1 VNRFV
6 AFVKKQRCFLTQ
18 FGWGL
23 AIVGVA
29 GFGGTETA
37 KSLFAQP
44 PAGQAGKAA
53 PGGGKAAP
61 PGYTA
66 LKFAPEAERA
76 EKKKEKD
83 EMVKGTV
90 PLDPKKIQ
98 AYYVGYL
105 FPAMTNTET
114 LEKTN
119 IARAELM
126 LDIEQ
131 AEKAGDAVNG
141 PFGDLMVSLCRSLT
155 SGPFH
160 PAASINA
167 VVILNRLNKG
177 KPKGGISEPNDKA
190 KDLLLE
196 LSVRGGNDGIQAA
209 ALAGLERHAEYGS
222 KAWDDAFRAR
232 VANEL
237 VASVKAPPPPKR
249 LARPAAWLKGRKLE
263 VLTKFKHPM
272 EAEVYQLALAALAEK
287 TSDSILIEKSLN
299 VDGSYPPLGNMNP
312 ELTKKALGNAA
323 SFTKSKVLSWQKW
336 VRDSQSFA
344 PLVEAPKKAEPK
356 AKSNPNLNPDADG
369 PSGDADVGGGKAKSK
384 AAPKSNPFADM
395 PPDVKQK
402 RRALHELLENVRFG
416 FSGTRFGNL
425 PASSTTGLAML
436 VTDAEQT
443 QILRDVLADIKDLQD
458 ALNKQTLSDKTILD
472 LETGPIID
480 KLGKDIDDFL
490 VVLGFEPTPAPEP
503 TVPADGVEPE
513 AASQ

>member
-1 VNRFV
+1 M
-6 AFVKKQRCFLTQ
+6 
-18 FGWGL
+18 
-23 AIVGVA
+23 IVGVA
-29 GFGGTETA
+29 VVLGSEA
-37 KSLFAQP
+37 ISSLFAQA
-44 PAGQAGKAA
+44 PAASKAPGAAGKAA
-53 PGGGKAAP
+53 PV
-61 PGYTA
+61 GYTA

-83 EMVKGTV
+83 EMVKGAA
-90 PLDPKKIQ
+90 PFDQRKIQ

-119 IARAELM
+119 IARAEIM

-141 PFGDLMVSLCRSLT
+141 QFGDLMVSLCRGLA

-167 VVILNRLNKG
+167 VLLLNRLNKG

-196 LSVRGGNDGIQAA
+196 LSVRGTNDGVQAA

-222 KAWDDAFRAR
+222 KAWDEAFRSR

-237 VASVKAPPPPKR
+237 INSVKGPAPPKR
-249 LARPAAWLKGRKLE
+249 LARSEAWLKGRKLE
-263 VLTKFKHPM
+263 ILAKFKHPM
-272 EAEVYQLALAALAEK
+272 EAEVYQLALASLAEK

-299 VDGSYPPLGNMNP
+299 VDGSYPPLGNPNP
-312 ELTKKALGNAA
+312 ELTKKALANAA

-336 VRDSQSFA
+336 VRESQSFA
-344 PLVEAPKKAEPK
+344 PFVEQPKKAEPK
-356 AKSNPNLNPDADG
+356 AKSNPNLNVDADG
-369 PSGDADVGGGKAKSK
+369 GGGAMADGEAGGGKAKSK
-384 AAPKSNPFADM
+384 ASAKNNPFADM

-436 VTDAEQT
+436 VTDAEQA
-443 QILRDVLADIKDLQD
+443 QILRDILADIKDLQD
-458 ALNKQTLSDKTILD
+458 ALNKPTLSDKTILD

-480 KLGKDIDDFL
+480 KLGRDVDDFL
-490 VVLGFEPTPAPEP
+490 TVLGFEPTPAPEP
-503 TVPADGVEPE
+503 TVPADGAEPD
-513 AASQ
+513 AANQ